1 MSLLMRV
8 DSRNLK
14 VRRVTLCR
22 QYVRRRI
29 KRLGQQENMVGGEG
43 NRPAALLNK
52 SQSKAPLETDRR
64 VSLSA
69 AFDPFSRRH
78 QRMRALLKSHPSPLY
93 GTAIAKRLR
102 ASRAT
107 LVISVRVV
115 LPTTGIRPDTSASST
130 LPDVKGLKRNVS
142 SPSFIFIGIIVF
154 PDNIE
159 NLNKPNVIDYDN
171 GYHNQSHLVTRVV
184 TRQRESIVTL

>member
-1 MSLLMRV
+1 MSLLMPV

-22 QYVRRRI
+22 QCVRRRI
-29 KRLGQQENMVGGEG
+29 KRLGQQENVVGGEG

-115 LPTTGIRPDTSASST
+115 PPTTGIRPDAGASST
-130 LPDVKGLKRNVS
+130 LPDVKGPQRSNVRPPS
-142 SPSFIFIGIIVF
+142 ISLALLFSPIKSKI
-154 PDNIE
+154 
-159 NLNKPNVIDYDN
+159 
-171 GYHNQSHLVTRVV
+171 
-184 TRQRESIVTL
+184 